1 MQKERFGL
9 VFVKTGSIISGTC
22 FFRRM
27 SYPLALLP
35 ITVAILAAVR
45 TLLRLAREFCAALS
59 LLIRNR
65 GNATKRGEK

>member
-1 MQKERFGL
+1 
-9 VFVKTGSIISGTC
+9 
-22 FFRRM
+22 M

-45 TLLRLAREFCAALS
+45 TLLRLASEFSAAFS

-65 GNATKRGEK
+65 GNATKRVER